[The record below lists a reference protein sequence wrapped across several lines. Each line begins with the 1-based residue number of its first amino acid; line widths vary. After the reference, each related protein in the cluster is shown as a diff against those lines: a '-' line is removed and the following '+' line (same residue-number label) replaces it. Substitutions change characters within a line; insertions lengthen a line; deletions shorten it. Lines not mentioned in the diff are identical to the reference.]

1 MPPRGEDEAI
11 TISEEAAMDWPWLEG
26 LHPKQLEE
34 DDLQRLVPILSE
46 FNAETENETSHLICL
61 FKLATSALQSRDSD
75 LNEAIEALDEQEANQ
90 EIKVENKKLKRENK
104 ELKKDN
110 KELDK
115 QLKRFQKAKTEGGG
129 DEALADLL
137 AVEQALEQ
145 ATKENRQMEKD
156 IERERLQK
164 GDLEK
169 KINLLNVEN
178 EQLQRDVESLRD
190 ELDNVRNKET
200 EESEALGKSLD
211 EIEEK
216 KIREMEETV
225 RMKNKQIQALLEDI
239 DQVEKESV
247 EYQNKVVELRDQMA
261 ETTKQ
266 INAMTGEY
274 VAMKESAQHYETLIG
289 GLQKENDRVKGI
301 LEEMLQDKK
310 IKERQMDEVE
320 TEVEKRIEKMRDIL
334 NFKEATIEELRARL
348 NRAALEAANQEPS
361 QNRENVSMLTQAIR
375 DRDEQIEKLQ
385 EKLSEASK

>member
-26 LHPKQLEE
+26 LDPKQLEE